1 MNCDVVSQIKYLT
14 TGLVIP
20 LNKAP
25 MVSNTVFEG
34 TGCLI
39 YILQHGHCLIW
50 NTLFFFKGNDIL
62 NAGFFFPLVLWLK
75 KTQGFKL
82 TVQDFDEGHDIE

>member
-1 MNCDVVSQIKYLT
+1 MNCDVVSQLKYLT

-39 YILQHGHCLIW
+39 YILQHGHCFIW
-50 NTLFFFKGNDIL
+50 NTL
-62 NAGFFFPLVLWLK
+62 GFFLK
-75 KTQGFKL
+75 VMTSLMQGFL
-82 TVQDFDEGHDIE
+82 FHWFCG